1 MVNVKLIIVR
11 DLAGDSPGT
20 PGVPC
25 PPLIKNKFL
34 LVPAVPTSI
43 NTGHKSVTLWSHSSI
58 KRWTNGTSFV
68 ITEDTDWRETAGF

>member
-34 LVPAVPTSI
+34 VVSQKRIPI
-43 NTGHKSVTLWSHSSI
+43 NKITYEFPGGIIDKGSNPINSAKTLLKIVFFIS
-58 KRWTNGTSFV
+58 
-68 ITEDTDWRETAGF
+68 